1 MESNQTEFIIEM
13 DNENIIGK
21 GGFGTV
27 YPAYEK
33 GDYLKKTKYAAKS
46 VPELVRTNQKE
57 MTAFQN
63 EILIAT
69 QFENENLVK
78 FHGLTEVDNH
88 MYMIF
93 EYCNGGDLNNFITKY
108 KEKYNK
114 EIEEKDALII
124 IKGITNGLYC
134 LHRNGITHRDI
145 KPANILLHFE
155 NKEALE
161 NLDLNKCTVK
171 IADFGLS
178 IFRATDDGSSKA
190 GTKTYMDP
198 LIIFDDTKDSKKRES
213 DKTDIWSLGILCY
226 KLLFQ
231 SHPFI
236 DHYAFKNQTYMTQYA
251 KNVQKGKY
259 DIPIY
264 NTTKISLESICFID
278 SCLKKEQNYR
288 KTSEELV
295 YSRFLTRPYEKFN
308 FVFQDNIEKVINE
321 NLREKNISIILNI
334 FDKELF
340 EDKINI

>member
-78 FHGLTEVDNH
+78 FHGLTDVDNH

-93 EYCNGGDLNNFITKY
+93 EYCNGGDLNTFSKNY
-108 KEKYNK
+108 RNK
-114 EIEEKDALII
+114 FNKQISEKDALII

>member
-1 MESNQTEFIIEM
+1 MEQTTMEFKI
-13 DNENIIGK
+13 DTDKSHLIGK
-21 GGFGTV
+21 GGFGVV
-27 YPAYEK
+27 YPAYDKNEK
-33 GDYLKKTKYAAKS
+33 SDTLKYVAKLL
-46 VPELVRTNQKE
+46 PEIHSKSKDLTS
-57 MTAFQN
+57 
-63 EILIAT
+63 I
-69 QFENENLVK
+69 ENELLVATHCDNDNLVK
-78 FHGLTEVDNH
+78 FHGLTDVGNRI
-88 MYMIF
+88 YMIF
-93 EYCNGGDLNNFITKY
+93 EYCNGGDLNNFTTKY

-178 IFRATDDGSSKA
+178 IFRATDDGSGKA
-190 GTKTYMDP
+190 GTQTYMDP

>member
-78 FHGLTEVDNH
+78 FHGLTDVDNH

-93 EYCNGGDLNNFITKY
+93 EYCNGGDLNAFSKNY
-108 KEKYNK
+108 RNK
-114 EIEEKDALII
+114 FNKQISEKDALII

-134 LHRNGITHRDI
+134 LHRNGITHHDI
-145 KPANILLHFE
+145 KPANILLKFQNE
-155 NKEALE
+155 EALE
-161 NLDLNKCTVK
+161 NLDLTQCEVK
-171 IADFGLS
+171 ISDFGLAKY
-178 IFRATDDGSSKA
+178 RASDDGSGIG
-190 GTKTYMDP
+190 GTPTYMDP
-198 LIIFDDTKDSKKRES
+198 IIIV
-213 DKTDIWSLGILCY
+213 DKIRDI
-226 KLLFQ
+226 K
-231 SHPFI
+231 
-236 DHYAFKNQTYMTQYA
+236 
-251 KNVQKGKY
+251 KGKY
-259 DIPIY
+259 TVPISQT
-264 NTTKISLESICFID
+264 NKISLESICFID
-278 SCLKKEQNYR
+278 SCLKREQEAR
-288 KTSEELV
+288 KSSEELA

-308 FVFQDNIEKVINE
+308 FIIQDNVEEIIQNE
-321 NLREKNISIILNI
+321 NLREKNEYVLLNI
-334 FDKELF
+334 YEKEYF
-340 EDKINI
+340 EHLIDL

>member
-1 MESNQTEFIIEM
+1 MEHTQMEFKIDTEESHS
-13 DNENIIGK
+13 IGK
-21 GGFGTV
+21 GGFGV
-27 YPAYEK
+27 VFPAYDKNEK
-33 GDYLKKTKYAAKS
+33 SDTLKYVAKLMPNIHS
-46 VPELVRTNQKE
+46 NSKDIKSIENELLV
-57 MTAFQN
+57 
-63 EILIAT
+63 AT
-69 QFENENLVK
+69 QCDNDHLVK
-78 FHGLTEVDNH
+78 FHGLTDVDNRI
-88 MYMIF
+88 YMIF
-93 EYCNGGDLNNFITKY
+93 EYCNGGDLNQFTKKY

-114 EIEEKDALII
+114 EIEEKEALII

-145 KPANILLHFE
+145 KPANILLNFE

-161 NLDLNKCTVK
+161 NLDLNQCTVK

-190 GTKTYMDP
+190 GTQTYMDP
-198 LIIFDDTKDSKKRES
+198 LIIFDNIKDSIKRES

-236 DHYAFKNQTYMTQYA
+236 EHYAFKNNTYMQLYS
-251 KNVQKGKY
+251 KKVQIGKY
-259 DIPIY
+259 YIPIY

-288 KTSEELV
+288 KTSEELF

-321 NLREKNISIILNI
+321 KLRDKNVSIILNI

>member
-1 MESNQTEFIIEM
+1 MEQTTMEFKI
-13 DNENIIGK
+13 DTDKSHLIGK
-21 GGFGTV
+21 GGFGVV
-27 YPAYEK
+27 YPAYDKNEK
-33 GDYLKKTKYAAKS
+33 SDTLKYVAKLL
-46 VPELVRTNQKE
+46 PEIHSQSKDLTS
-57 MTAFQN
+57 
-63 EILIAT
+63 I
-69 QFENENLVK
+69 ENELLVATHCDNDNLVK
-78 FHGLTEVDNH
+78 FHGLTDVGNRI
-88 MYMIF
+88 YMIF
-93 EYCNGGDLNNFITKY
+93 EYCNGGDLNNFTTKY